1 MSISAPTAPRH
12 ELVETLRA
20 DGIEKVKV
28 GGFDIDGVFRG
39 KYISLDK
46 LASAMDDGFGFCD
59 VIFGWDSSD
68 QLYDNVRVTGWH
80 TGYPDLIAQID
91 ASTLRRVPWED
102 NCPLFIVDFHMPGG
116 EPFEIAPR
124 HVLKRTVARAHN
136 LGFEPLMSAEFE
148 FWFFR
153 EDPASVRRKRYRDL
167 EPLSPGMFGYS
178 ILRASASSQLMDDIM
193 RWMKAYDVEIE
204 GLHTETG
211 PGVMEAAIKYDTAL
225 HAADKAALF
234 KTGLKE
240 IAQRHGLM
248 VTFMAKW
255 NQDLPGS
262 SGHIHQSLKDLKT
275 ESNAFHD
282 GGDPLRMS
290 PVFRHYVAG
299 QLAAI
304 GDLMPMVAPTI
315 NSYKRT
321 VPGTWAPTTATWSVD
336 NRTAAIRVIPGTP
349 RSTRCEFRL
358 AGADINPYLAFAAC
372 LAGGLHGI
380 EQSLEL
386 PPAFSGNAY
395 EATDN
400 PLPATLEEATSR
412 FRHSEL
418 ARAWFGDAFVDHFA
432 ATRDWEVRAYR
443 KAVTDFELARYF
455 EII

>member
-1 MSISAPTAPRH
+1 MSTSTLRAPRH
-12 ELVETLRA
+12 ELVETFRN
-20 DGIEKVKV
+20 DGLEKVKV

-39 KYISLDK
+39 KYISIDK

-80 TGYPDLIAQID
+80 SGYPDLIAQID
-91 ASTLRRVPWED
+91 ASTFRRVPWED
-102 NCPLFIVDFHMPGG
+102 DCPLFIVDFHMPGG
-116 EPFEIAPR
+116 EPYEIAPR
-124 HVLKRTVARAHN
+124 NVLKRTVARAHH

-153 EDPASVRRKRYRDL
+153 EDPASVRKKNYRDL
-167 EPLSPGMFGYS
+167 TPLSPGMFGYS
-178 ILRASASSQLMDDIM
+178 VLRASASSHLIDDIM
-193 RWMKAYDVEIE
+193 KWMKAYDVEIE

-225 HAADKAALF
+225 QAADKAALF

-262 SGHIHQSLKDLKT
+262 SGHIHQSLRDVRT
-275 ESNAFHD
+275 ETNAFHD
-282 GGDPLRMS
+282 GGDPMRMS
-290 PVFRHYVAG
+290 PVFRHFVAG
-299 QLAAI
+299 QMATV

-349 RSTRCEFRL
+349 KSTRCEFRL
-358 AGADINPYLAFAAC
+358 AGADINPYLAFSAC

-380 EQSLEL
+380 EHGLDL
-386 PPAFSGNAY
+386 PPAFTGNAY

-400 PLPATLEEATSR
+400 PLPRTLEEATHR
-412 FRHSEL
+412 FRHSAV
-418 ARAWFGDAFVDHFA
+418 ARDWFGDAFVDHFA
-432 ATRDWEVRAYR
+432 ATRDWEIRAYQ